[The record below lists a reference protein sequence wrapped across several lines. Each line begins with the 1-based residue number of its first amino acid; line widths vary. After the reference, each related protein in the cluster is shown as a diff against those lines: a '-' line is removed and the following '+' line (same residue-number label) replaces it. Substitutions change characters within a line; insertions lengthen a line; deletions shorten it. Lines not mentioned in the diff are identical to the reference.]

1 MWITS
6 TVVISYIIKSFC
18 TNVLKYNTELRIFI
32 AGLVVVYLL
41 FGRILVNF
49 SQNQNGEWCYPAL
62 QHFGWSETSLWQ
74 VWYVI
79 STHSVGL
86 LGIYI
91 LLLRLRYFNFIF
103 SILIIVVA
111 WAVIPREIGITTG
124 PFLYN
129 SWRIF
134 VFLCGTPA
142 FLVAISLFGF
152 PESPQFL
159 ALHGKPEFALKV
171 ISKIYAANKGLHY
184 TSFPV
189 IINTK

>member
-1 MWITS
+1 MLSCLATFWMVGNV
-6 TVVISYIIKSFC
+6 TVAGMICYINSFIWTTWNIFAVVKIKIFQSY
-18 TNVLKYNTELRIFI
+18 VLN
-32 AGLVVVYLL
+32 
-41 FGRILVNF
+41 
-49 SQNQNGEWCYPAL
+49 S
-62 QHFGWSETSLWQ
+62 
-74 VWYVI
+74 
-79 STHSVGL
+79 
-86 LGIYI
+86 
-91 LLLRLRYFNFIF
+91 
-103 SILIIVVA
+103 IIVVA

>member
-1 MWITS
+1 MMLSCLATFWMVGNVTVAGMLFYITS
-6 TVVISYIIKSFC
+6 LSWTTWNITFAVVKIK
-18 TNVLKYNTELRIFI
+18 IFN
-32 AGLVVVYLL
+32 LMFL
-41 FGRILVNF
+41 
-49 SQNQNGEWCYPAL
+49 
-62 QHFGWSETSLWQ
+62 
-74 VWYVI
+74 
-79 STHSVGL
+79 
-86 LGIYI
+86 
-91 LLLRLRYFNFIF
+91 
-103 SILIIVVA
+103 ILIIVVA

>member
-1 MWITS
+1 MLSCLATFWMVGNV
-6 TVVISYIIKSFC
+6 TVAGMICNINSFSW
-18 TNVLKYNTELRIFI
+18 TTWNKLKFL
-32 AGLVVVYLL
+32 
-41 FGRILVNF
+41 
-49 SQNQNGEWCYPAL
+49 
-62 QHFGWSETSLWQ
+62 
-74 VWYVI
+74 
-79 STHSVGL
+79 
-86 LGIYI
+86 
-91 LLLRLRYFNFIF
+91 LLLRLRYFNLMFL
-103 SILIIVVA
+103 ILIIVVA

-189 IINTK
+189 IINTE

>member
-1 MWITS
+1 M
-6 TVVISYIIKSFC
+6 F
-18 TNVLKYNTELRIFI
+18 L
-32 AGLVVVYLL
+32 
-41 FGRILVNF
+41 
-49 SQNQNGEWCYPAL
+49 
-62 QHFGWSETSLWQ
+62 
-74 VWYVI
+74 
-79 STHSVGL
+79 
-86 LGIYI
+86 
-91 LLLRLRYFNFIF
+91 
-103 SILIIVVA
+103 ILIIVVA

>member
-1 MWITS
+1 MEKIFA
-6 TVVISYIIKSFC
+6 VVKIK
-18 TNVLKYNTELRIFI
+18 IFN
-32 AGLVVVYLL
+32 LMFL
-41 FGRILVNF
+41 
-49 SQNQNGEWCYPAL
+49 
-62 QHFGWSETSLWQ
+62 
-74 VWYVI
+74 
-79 STHSVGL
+79 
-86 LGIYI
+86 
-91 LLLRLRYFNFIF
+91 
-103 SILIIVVA
+103 ILIIVVA

>member
-1 MWITS
+1 MLSCLATFWMVGNV
-6 TVVISYIIKSFC
+6 TVAGMICNINSFSWTTWNIKF
-18 TNVLKYNTELRIFI
+18 L
-32 AGLVVVYLL
+32 
-41 FGRILVNF
+41 
-49 SQNQNGEWCYPAL
+49 
-62 QHFGWSETSLWQ
+62 
-74 VWYVI
+74 
-79 STHSVGL
+79 
-86 LGIYI
+86 
-91 LLLRLRYFNFIF
+91 LLLRLRYFNLMFL
-103 SILIIVVA
+103 ILIIVVA